1 MPEAPAVPPPAALH
15 AAPSPA
21 VRGTRALAVASLL
34 ALIALCLVW
43 ELRLAP
49 LHPGGSWLAF
59 KALPLTLPLAGLL
72 KLRLYTYRWTALL
85 VWLYALEGLT
95 RAPGSPAPLRWLA
108 LGEVILSLLLFAA
121 CVAHIRLRLAHKRDT
136 A

>member
-1 MPEAPAVPPPAALH
+1 MPDVSDALPR

-34 ALIALCLVW
+34 ALIVLCLAW

-72 KLRLYTYRWTALL
+72 KLRLYTYRWTSLL
-85 VWLYALEGLT
+85 VWPYVLEGLT
-95 RAPGSPAPLRWLA
+95 RAPGSAAPQFWLA
-108 LGEVILSLLLFAA
+108 LAEVALCLLLFAA
-121 CVAHIRLRLAHKRDT
+121 CVAHIRLRLKHANALK
-136 A
+136 